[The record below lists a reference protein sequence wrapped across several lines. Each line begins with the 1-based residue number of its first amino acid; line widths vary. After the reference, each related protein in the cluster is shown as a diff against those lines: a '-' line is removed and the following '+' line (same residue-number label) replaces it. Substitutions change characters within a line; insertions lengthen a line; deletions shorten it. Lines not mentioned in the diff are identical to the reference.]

1 GNGTCGKCAVRVT
14 SGECAPSPAC
24 REFFSEPKLRH
35 GWRLACQA
43 RITTACTVEIPDSAR
58 LDSKAQILTTSAGR
72 HLHLHPEI
80 SKKLAAGAT
89 GDATVTNV
97 WRGRELLASEPGDT
111 RQALYGV
118 ACDLGTT
125 TIAAAL
131 MDLTSGREVA
141 VAAAMNPQVALGD
154 DVISR
159 GVNGIVLAPLDDR
172 ALVRPVQ
179 DAMRDKIPVVII
191 DSGLQGKDYVS
202 FIATDNYHGGVLAA
216 RRLGS
221 LLGGKGRVLVI
232 RYQAGSAST
241 TERERGFLETLER
254 ELPGLTLLAKDQY
267 AGPTTETAY
276 QTAENL
282 LGRFPDATGLFCPN
296 ESSTFGALRAVQE
309 SGLAGKIR
317 FVGFDSSP
325 KLVLALAAGHLDG
338 LVLQNPVKMG
348 YLGVRTMVQYLR
360 GETIAQLIDTGVTL
374 ATKDN
379 MGTDEIKSL
388 LTPDLSILER

>member
-1 GNGTCGKCAVRVT
+1 M
-14 SGECAPSPAC
+14 
-24 REFFSEPKLRH
+24 KLRRPFSRCLVLVL
-35 GWRLACQA
+35 GAVLAL
-43 RITTACTVEIPDSAR
+43 TACGPSDRGGSDASAKPLTIAVIPKGTTHEFWKAIHAGAERAARELGVEIIWKGPQKEDDR
-58 LDSKAQILTTSAGR
+58 AQQI
-72 HLHLHPEI
+72 
-80 SKKLAAGAT
+80 
-89 GDATVTNV
+89 TVV
-97 WRGRELLASEPGDT
+97 E
-111 RQALYGV
+111 
-118 ACDLGTT
+118 
-125 TIAAAL
+125 
-131 MDLTSGREVA
+131 
-141 VAAAMNPQVALGD
+141 

-159 GVNGIVLAPLDDR
+159 GVDGIVLAPLDDR

-202 FIATDNYHGGVLAA
+202 FIATDNYQGGVLAA
-216 RRLGS
+216 RRMGG
-221 LLGGKGRVLVI
+221 LLGGKGRIIVI

-254 ELPGLTLLAKDQY
+254 EFPGLTLLAKDQY

-282 LGRFPDATGLFCPN
+282 LGRFHDADGLFCPN

-325 KLVLALAAGHLDG
+325 KLVQALADGHLDG
-338 LVLQNPVKMG
+338 LVLQNPDKMG

-360 GETIAQLIDTGVTL
+360 GETVAQLIDTGVAL

-379 MGTDEIKSL
+379 MASDDIKAL
-388 LTPDLSILER
+388 LTPDLTILDR